1 MPSAPEIEEEWYE
14 EDLEDLEPVNP
25 GGEPGAS
32 GTKEVISL

>member
-14 EDLEDLEPVNP
+14 EDLEDLEAVNP